1 MPSDPIWSPRWDD
14 VSNNESAIAT
24 WANAVTA
31 ARVLIAP
38 VLWVMIPGRNG
49 SWPALALWFALSAS
63 DFVDGWLA
71 RRHGATRS
79 GAFLDPLA
87 DKILVLGA
95 MFILV
100 HLDVF
105 RLLPVAIIATR
116 EIAISLYRSVL
127 GTRGISVPASKGG
140 KLKTFTQQLAVA
152 FALCPATAEK
162 ATWTWNGLLWIAVV
176 LTVGTGLHYLI
187 GARRLIAR
195 QTAAA

>member
-1 MPSDPIWSPRWDD
+1 MPVDPG
-14 VSNNESAIAT
+14 AIAT

-38 VLWVMIPGRNG
+38 VLWIMIPGRSG
-49 SWPALALWFALSAS
+49 SWPALVLWTALCAS
-63 DFVDGWLA
+63 DGVDGWLA
-71 RRHGATRS
+71 RRHGTTSS

-116 EIAISLYRSVL
+116 EIVISLYRSVL
-127 GTRGISVPASKGG
+127 GTRGISVPANRGA
-140 KLKTFTQQLAVA
+140 KLKTVTQQFAVA
-152 FALCPATAEK
+152 FALCPLTALK
-162 ATWTWNGLLWIAVV
+162 HTWTWTVLLWAAVA
-176 LTVGTGLHYLI
+176 LTVVTGVHYLV
-187 GARRLIAR
+187 GARRMVAHHALQA
-195 QTAAA
+195 

>member
-1 MPSDPIWSPRWDD
+1 VSSNYSD
-14 VSNNESAIAT
+14 SAIAT

-49 SWPALALWFALSAS
+49 SWPALITWCALSAS

-71 RRHGATRS
+71 RRQGTTRS

-105 RLLPVAIIATR
+105 HLLPVAIIATR

-127 GTRGISVPASKGG
+127 GARGISVPASRGA

-162 ATWTWNGLLWIAVV
+162 ATWTWTVLLWTAVV
-176 LTVGTGLHYLI
+176 LTVVTGVKYLV
-187 GARRLIAR
+187 GARRLVAR
-195 QTAAA
+195 QAVRA